1 MLQSSIAVL
10 LSGILFVLSGIHFY
24 WAWGGRW
31 AAGVVVPARE
41 NGQKVFE
48 PRPFETII
56 VAFSLMC
63 TGIYILIRA
72 SLIRVILPHWLMQYG
87 LYILG
92 GLFLLRAIGEG
103 RYVGFFKRI
112 RKTTFGQ
119 LDTKYFSPFCLLL
132 SILFFVLSI
141 MLKR

>member
-1 MLQSSIAVL
+1 MLQSSIAIL
-10 LSGILFVLSGIHFY
+10 LTGILFVLSGIHFY
-24 WAWGGRW
+24 WALGGRW
-31 AAGVVVPARE
+31 AAGVVIPARE

-56 VAFSLMC
+56 VAISLLC
-63 TGIYILIRA
+63 FGTYILIRA
-72 SLIRVILPHWLMQYG
+72 GLVPIGLPHWLMQYG

-119 LDTKYFSPFCLLL
+119 LDTKYFSPLCLLL
-132 SILFFVLSI
+132 SVLLFILSI